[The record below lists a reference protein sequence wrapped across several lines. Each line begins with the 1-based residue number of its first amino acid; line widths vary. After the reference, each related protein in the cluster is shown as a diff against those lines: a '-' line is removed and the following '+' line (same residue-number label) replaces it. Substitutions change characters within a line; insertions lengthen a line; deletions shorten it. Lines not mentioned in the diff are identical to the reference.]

1 MTLIDTS
8 AWIEFLRRNGDSV
21 VKGQVA
27 SYLEAGEA
35 AVCAPIEFELLSGAR
50 PAEISDIHAAVS
62 FCRMLEFSQAC
73 WRRAADVER
82 ELRAI
87 GVTVPRDDIFVA
99 TAALEYDL
107 PIYCSDAHFELMRSK
122 GGQNLELMS

>member
-8 AWIEFLRRNGDSV
+8 AWIEFLRRSGDSV
-21 VKGQVA
+21 VKGRVA

-35 AVCAPIEFELLSGAR
+35 AVCGPIEFELLSGAM
-50 PAEISDIHAAVS
+50 PAESADIFTALS

-82 ELRAI
+82 ELRGN
-87 GVTVPRDDIFVA
+87 GVTVPRDDVFVA
-99 TAALEYDL
+99 TVALEHAL
-107 PIYCSDAHFELMRSK
+107 PIYCFDAHFDLMRSK
-122 GGQNLELMS
+122 GGQNLDMR